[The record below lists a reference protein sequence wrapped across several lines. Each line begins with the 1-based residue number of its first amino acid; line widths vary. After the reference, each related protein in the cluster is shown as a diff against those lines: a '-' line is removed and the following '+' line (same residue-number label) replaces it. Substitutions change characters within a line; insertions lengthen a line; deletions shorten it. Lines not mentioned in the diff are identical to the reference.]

1 MTTKYIFVTG
11 GVVSSLGKGLTAA
24 SLGRLLKSR
33 GLKVRLQKFD
43 PYINVDPGK
52 MSPLQHGEI
61 FVTADGA
68 ETDLDIGHYERF
80 TDINLDRSCDVT
92 TGMVYKS
99 VLQKD
104 AEGFYDGSTIQVIP
118 HITNEI
124 LERAQRVTVNHDV
137 DIVITEIGGTVGD
150 IEAEHFLEAI
160 RQAKYDFGRENVLYI
175 HMTLVPYL
183 SASKELKTK
192 PTQHSV
198 KELRGIGIQPDMLI
212 LRTEYPLTEDMIDKV
227 ALFCDMDRED
237 IFENQDVESIY
248 ELPLLLEKN
257 DISRKVLEKLNLEKK
272 PLDLSEWNIVLDKVR
287 QRKETIRLA
296 MIAKY
301 VDFHDAYLS
310 VHEALEHAG
319 IEFGQFIECDILD
332 AEKINKANLDELLK
346 DAEGILIPSGFGD
359 RGLEGMVLAS
369 KYARE
374 NNLPILGTSM
384 GMHAMALDI
393 CRNVLEMDVIKENSF
408 ENNSVN
414 NDIVYKPAFAPIK
427 GRLGNY
433 PIKLEK
439 DSLAYEIYGQETIYE
454 RHRNEFELNLQYE
467 EDYLKGGLKITGKTV
482 DEQYAEIIEL
492 KNHPFFLGIQY
503 EAQFISRPTKPH
515 PLYLEFLK
523 TILESRGESV
533 E

>member
-24 SLGRLLKSR
+24 SLGRLLKDR

-124 LERAQRVTVNHDV
+124 LESAQRVTVNHDV
-137 DIVITEIGGTVGD
+137 DVVITEIGGTVGD

-160 RQAKYDFGRENVLYI
+160 RQAKYDFGKENVLYI

-237 IFENQDVESIY
+237 IFENKDVESIY
-248 ELPLLLEKN
+248 ELPILLEEK
-257 DISRKVLEKLNLEKK
+257 DISRKVLEKLGLEKR
-272 PLDLSEWNIVLDKVR
+272 PIDLTEWNTVLEKVR
-287 QRKETIRLA
+287 KREGTIKVA

-301 VDFHDAYLS
+301 VDFFDAYLS
-310 VHEALEHAG
+310 VHESLEHAG
-319 IEFGQFIECDILD
+319 IQLGQFIDCNILD
-332 AEKINKANLDELLK
+332 AEKINEDNIDDLLK
-346 DAEGILIPSGFGD
+346 DVEGILIPSGFGD
-359 RGLEGMVLAS
+359 RGLEGMILAS

-374 NNLPILGTSM
+374 NKVPILGTSM
-384 GMHAMALDI
+384 GMHAMATDI
-393 CRNVLEMDVIKENSF
+393 CRNVLNMQVIRKNSF
-408 ENNSVN
+408 ENNSIN
-414 NDIVYKPAFAPIK
+414 NDIIFKPAFAPEK

-433 PIKLEK
+433 PIKLDK
-439 DSLAYEIYGQETIYE
+439 DSKVYSVYKEDTIYE

-467 EDYLKGGLKITGKTV
+467 EFYNKGGLYITGKTV

-492 KNHPFFLGIQY
+492 KGHPFFIGIQY

-515 PLYLEFLK
+515 PLYLNFLK
-523 TILESRGESV
+523 TILEDRGESF